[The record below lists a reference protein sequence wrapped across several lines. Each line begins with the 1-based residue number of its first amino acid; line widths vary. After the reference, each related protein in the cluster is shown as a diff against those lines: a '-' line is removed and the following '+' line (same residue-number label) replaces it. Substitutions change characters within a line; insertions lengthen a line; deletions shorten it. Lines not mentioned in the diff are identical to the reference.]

1 MLYNLLK
8 MVLSSNMIVVA
19 ASAVACVTVFLL
31 LSRPFAFLPK
41 DGGKFVTDKDGN
53 KVEVNAN
60 SNGKTTGV
68 GLVFVSVAVLIALL
82 FFPIT
87 LEFVLYMVLCLL
99 MMIVGYLDDSSKAP
113 WGELVKGI
121 LDLVLAL
128 AAAIVFVIYNESAFV
143 FFGHI
148 VHIPM
153 VVYVILA
160 VCLIWGSV
168 NVTNCTDGVDGL
180 CGTVSVIELFAI
192 SFIFGKYLGQLSGFA
207 LVMCFVL
214 CAYLAYNWYPS
225 TVLMGDAGSRTIG
238 FLIALLAMKCWHPF
252 LFVILSF
259 VFLFDGGLGL
269 LKLVIMRVT
278 KKPFLEKI
286 RFPFHDELK
295 KNRKWSVGKIVIF
308 FSAFEVIMCVVAWLI
323 MRFTL
328 KG

>member
-1 MLYNLLK
+1 MLYKLLR
-8 MVLSSNMIVVA
+8 MGLSSNLVVVV
-19 ASAVACVTVFLL
+19 ASAVACVAVFLL
-31 LSRPFAFLPK
+31 LNKPFAFLPK

-53 KVEVNAN
+53 KVEVNAK

-68 GLVFVSVAVLIALL
+68 GLIFVSVAILVSLL
-82 FFPIT
+82 CFPLT
-87 LEFVLYMVLCLL
+87 KEFVLYMILCVL
-99 MMIVGYLDDSSKAP
+99 MMIVGYLDDSSKTP

-121 LDLVLAL
+121 LDLVLAI
-128 AAAIVFVIYNESAFV
+128 AGGVVFVIFNESAFV
-143 FFGHI
+143 FFGNI
-148 VHIPM
+148 VRIPM

-160 VCLIWGSV
+160 ACLIWGSV
-168 NVTNCTDGVDGL
+168 NVTNCSDGVDGL
-180 CGTVSVIELFAI
+180 CGTVSVIELFAF
-192 SFIFGKYLGQLSGFA
+192 SFIFGKYLGQFSGFA
-207 LVMCFVL
+207 LVMSFVL

-238 FLIALLAMKCWHPF
+238 FLIAILAMKSWHPF

-295 KNRKWSVGKIVIF
+295 KNRDWSVGKIVIF
-308 FSAFEVIMCVVAWLI
+308 FSAVEVIMCVIAWVL
-323 MRFTL
+323 MRVTL